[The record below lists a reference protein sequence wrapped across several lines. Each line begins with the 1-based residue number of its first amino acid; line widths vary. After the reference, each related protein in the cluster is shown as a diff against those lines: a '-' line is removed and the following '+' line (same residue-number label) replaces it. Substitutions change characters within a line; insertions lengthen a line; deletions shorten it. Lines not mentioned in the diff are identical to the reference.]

1 MSGEIVIVTKNGNVY
16 AGDEYRYNHYTR
28 EFELL
33 NFVVAVAISP
43 DEIQE
48 IRAGKISENSVDDRE

>member
-1 MSGEIVIVTKNGNVY
+1 
-16 AGDEYRYNHYTR
+16 
-28 EFELL
+28 
-33 NFVVAVAISP
+33 VVAVAISP

>member
-28 EFELL
+28 EFELMS
-33 NFVVAVAISP
+33 FVVAVAISP